1 MLDQTSK
8 DDQVKFSLMTRE
20 RTLVTGTLYGVSS
33 VGRSNY
39 TRNDQHQHS
48 VTISVGTMVILRE
61 VPDMTN
67 RAVRMDTIMMVMDTM
82 TTVMDTMVMILTR
95 VMIILGRMMMM
106 VGGVVMRMMWSRM
119 TSSRVTIVLLWNVFC
134 PRHPQ
139 PPTHLYGICKPHSVA
154 LVLTSSQ
161 DMLSFIT
168 CFSSNCDF
176 VA

>member
-67 RAVRMDTIMMVMDTM
+67 RAVRMDTIMMA
-82 TTVMDTMVMILTR
+82 ILTR

-106 VGGVVMRMMWSRM
+106 VGRVGMRMMWSRM

-139 PPTHLYGICKPHSVA
+139 PPTH
-154 LVLTSSQ
+154 
-161 DMLSFIT
+161 
-168 CFSSNCDF
+168 
-176 VA
+176 

>member
-67 RAVRMDTIMMVMDTM
+67 RAIRMETM
-82 TTVMDTMVMILTR
+82 ATVMDMMAMILTR
-95 VMIILGRMMMM
+95 VMIILDTG
-106 VGGVVMRMMWSRM
+106 
-119 TSSRVTIVLLWNVFC
+119 
-134 PRHPQ
+134 
-139 PPTHLYGICKPHSVA
+139 
-154 LVLTSSQ
+154 
-161 DMLSFIT
+161 
-168 CFSSNCDF
+168 
-176 VA
+176 